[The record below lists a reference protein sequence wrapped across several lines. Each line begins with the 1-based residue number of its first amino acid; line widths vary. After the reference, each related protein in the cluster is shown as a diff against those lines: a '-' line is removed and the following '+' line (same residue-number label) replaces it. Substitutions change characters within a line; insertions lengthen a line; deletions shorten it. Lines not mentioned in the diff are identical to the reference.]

1 MVSLSTKTALGE
13 STSKSLVLFPAALN
27 LLTLI
32 LLLHSAFY
40 MLRYP
45 GVTTES
51 MKAFIPDLT
60 DIDPQLL
67 SRIDIEGHYH
77 PHLTRQE
84 ADVKVFMEDE
94 SLMLD
99 PGMVYAD
106 VPGLSS
112 EVIEKLSRVRPTT
125 IGAAKR
131 IEGMTPTSVVYLLK
145 YAKRTWNATT
155 ATATATAA
163 TIAST
168 SGASQ
173 VAAA

>member
-1 MVSLSTKTALGE
+1 MASLSTETALGE
-13 STSKSLVLFPAALN
+13 STLSPFRFPIIQLNALP
-27 LLTLI
+27 L
-32 LLLHSAFY
+32 SAFY

-51 MKAFIPDLT
+51 MKTFIPDLS

-67 SRIDIEGHYH
+67 ARVDIEGHYH
-77 PHLTRQE
+77 PHLSRQE

-94 SLMLD
+94 TLMLD
-99 PGMVYAD
+99 PGMAYAD

-145 YAKRTWNATT
+145 YAKRTWNTT
-155 ATATATAA
+155 AF
-163 TIAST
+163 
-168 SGASQ
+168 SGGSQ
-173 VAAA
+173 VAVA